1 VASSGI
7 RDPSTEVLST
17 IISANTTTDVDLTDG
32 TTNSFVS
39 GGFNLIGDG
48 NATGAFNQ
56 TGDQIIDVA
65 DPGLDPL
72 DGLLRRSHPDPPPPV
87 R

>member
-1 VASSGI
+1 MASS
-7 RDPSTEVLST
+7 PSPYTRTEVLSS
-17 IISANTTTDVDLTDG
+17 IISANTNTDVDFVNG

-39 GGFNLIGDG
+39 NGYNLIGDG

-56 TGDQIIDVA
+56 TGDQTGVA
-65 DPGLDPL
+65 DPGLDL
-72 DGLLRRSHPDPPPPV
+72 LGLLRRSHPDPPPPV

>member
-1 VASSGI
+1 MDFV
-7 RDPSTEVLST
+7 
-17 IISANTTTDVDLTDG
+17 DG

-39 GGFNLIGDG
+39 KGYNLIGDG

-56 TGDQIIDVA
+56 TGDQIGVT

-72 DGLLRRSHPDPPPPV
+72 PPTEVPP
-87 R
+87 RPTAAGR